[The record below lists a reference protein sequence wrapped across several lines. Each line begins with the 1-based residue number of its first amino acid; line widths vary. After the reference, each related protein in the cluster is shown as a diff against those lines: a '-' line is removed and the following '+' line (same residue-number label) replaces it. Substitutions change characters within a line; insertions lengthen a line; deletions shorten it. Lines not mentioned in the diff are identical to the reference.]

1 MKSKFLK
8 RVMVLLTTA
17 LLTLSVPMVAFADEG
32 EKGAESATGGV
43 ADFLEQG
50 DSNGGIFSPLIEK
63 VKGVG
68 QDAYQLILVV
78 GIVML
83 VISLAALGIT
93 TALTKKSQTQTD
105 NKSWAVNIAIGG
117 CVLFGAIT
125 LVGIIANIATSL

>member
-1 MKSKFLK
+1 MKSKMLK
-8 RVMVLLTTA
+8 RVMVLLMAA
-17 LLTLSVPMVAFADEG
+17 LLTMSVPMVAFAGEEEG
-32 EKGAESATGGV
+32 ATGGV
-43 ADFLEQG
+43 ADFLGEG
-50 DSNGGIFSPLIEK
+50 DADGGIFSSLIEK

-78 GIVML
+78 GIVCL

-93 TALTKKSQTQTD
+93 TALTKKSQTQQD
-105 NKSWAVNIAIGG
+105 NKGWAVNIAIGG